1 MALLLN
7 TSTGAYYFF
16 GWFLPLDLSWLWV
29 VPYLGTRTV
38 LLPFLKDHSCP
49 DLFFDSH
56 FLCVCG
62 YVMYYLCTYMSKYT
76 ILPPLY
82 SKNLSSNMGNWA
94 INTETDIG
102 GNVDRSNPC
111 WFATDWWFSFVVYPP
126 SINLPDGET
135 SSWWHETTAQHFL
148 SFHPTSE
155 FWWVREQFNWF
166 VSEKS
171 TRRIPVR
178 LVSHIFPIPGMM
190 APVYPSVILNG
201 LTSDGYF
208 STCFFKQMNGH

>member
-1 MALLLN
+1 MCFDICTINIRVSIRVRGLHLV
-7 TSTGAYYFF
+7 FF
-16 GWFLPLDLSWLWV
+16 GWFLPLDLSWFWV
-29 VPYLGTRTV
+29 VPYLGTRTF
-38 LLPFLKDHSCP
+38 LLSFLKIIAALICF
-49 DLFFDSH
+49 LILI
-56 FLCVCG
+56 LCV
-62 YVMYYLCTYMSKYT
+62 YVGMLCT

-82 SKNLSSNMGNWA
+82 SKNLSSNMRNWA
-94 INTETDIG
+94 INTETDTG
-102 GNVDRSNPC
+102 GNVNRSNPC
-111 WFATDWWFSFVVYPP
+111 WFVTDWWFSFVVYPP

-148 SFHPTSE
+148 SFHPTCE
-155 FWWVREQFNWF
+155 FWWVREQFSWF

-201 LTSDGYF
+201 LTSYGYF